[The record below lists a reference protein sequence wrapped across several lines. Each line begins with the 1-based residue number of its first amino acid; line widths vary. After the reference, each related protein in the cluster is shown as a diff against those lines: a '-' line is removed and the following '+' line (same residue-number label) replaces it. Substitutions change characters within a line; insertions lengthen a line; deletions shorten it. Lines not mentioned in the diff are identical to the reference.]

1 MKRNNRLQEWIEAHG
16 QLVMPLVLA
25 LCCVLTAAIGLGAH
39 GSNPHAAQ
47 ASSDA
52 AAEESTEE
60 SSPLALQT
68 DAYPAVNSLFA
79 AYYQAMADGDTAAI
93 EGISSTLSAQEKIRI
108 EELSKYVDSY
118 TDVTVYTQQG
128 PVDGSYICYVY
139 SKMKFTDHDWEVPGM
154 QTMYVCT
161 RSDGS
166 LYINND
172 ENQDKTVTDYIQNA
186 ALEDDV
192 VDLTNSVTAEYN
204 ELVSSDQE
212 LSDYLDAL
220 SSDID
225 LSVGQALAQ
234 LDAQSSTESDTEAQ
248 GTGKYVTANDTV
260 NIRKEPSENAD
271 VIQVTKVGDRYEYVG
286 DAGDGWTEI
295 LCNGENAYVRSEYVS
310 LDE

>member
-1 MKRNNRLQEWIEAHG
+1 MNRNNRFHEWIETHS

-25 LCCVLTAAIGLGAH
+25 ICCVLTVAIGLGAH

-47 ASSDA
+47 AADA
-52 AAEESTEE
+52 ATEAST
-60 SSPLALQT
+60 
-68 DAYPAVNSLFA
+68 
-79 AYYQAMADGDTAAI
+79 
-93 EGISSTLSAQEKIRI
+93 AQEKIRI

-139 SKMKFTDHDWEVPGM
+139 SRMKFTDHDWEVPGM

-161 RSDGS
+161 KSDGS

-186 ALEDDV
+186 ALKDDV

-204 ELVSSDQE
+204 ELVSSDQD

-234 LDAQSSTESDTEAQ
+234 LSAESSTESDTAAE
-248 GTGKYVTANDTV
+248 GTGKATLSVDNGILYATPVKGG
-260 NIRKEPSENAD
+260 I
-271 VIQVTKVGDRYEYVG
+271 VIVFK
-286 DAGDGWTEI
+286 
-295 LCNGENAYVRSEYVS
+295 
-310 LDE
+310 

>member
-1 MKRNNRLQEWIEAHG
+1 MNNQNRFQEWIGQHG
-16 QLVMPLVLA
+16 QLLMPLVLVV
-25 LCCVLTAAIGLGAH
+25 CCILTAVIGLAAH
-39 GSNPHAAQ
+39 RTNPHAKAQ
-47 ASSDA
+47 AADTEA
-52 AAEESTEE
+52 TEE
-60 SSPLALQT
+60 AASPLALQT
-68 DAYPAVNSLFA
+68 DAYPAVNELFTT
-79 AYYQAMADGDTAAI
+79 YYQAMAEGDTDTI
-93 EGISSTLSAQEKIRI
+93 ESISSTLSDQEKIRI

-118 TDVTVYTQQG
+118 TDITVYTQEG
-128 PVDGSYICYVY
+128 PVSGSYICYVY

-172 ENQDKTVTDYIQNA
+172 ENQDKTVTDYIQKA

-225 LSVGQALAQ
+225 LSVGQALAS
-234 LDAQSSTESDTEAQ
+234 LESSTESSAESGA
-248 GTGKYVTANDTV
+248 TGKTVTATDTV
-260 NIRKEPSENAD
+260 NIRKEPSEDAD
-271 VIQVTKVGDRYEYVG
+271 VIRVTSVGEQFEYVG

-295 LCNGENAYVRSEYVS
+295 VVDGQNAYVKSEYVT
-310 LDE
+310 LDS

>member
-1 MKRNNRLQEWIEAHG
+1 MNRNNRFHEWIETHS

-25 LCCVLTAAIGLGAH
+25 ICCVLTVAIGLGAH

-47 ASSDA
+47 AADA
-52 AAEESTEE
+52 ATEASTDAN
-60 SSPLALQT
+60 SPLTLQM
-68 DAYPAVNSLFA
+68 DAYPAVNSLFET
-79 AYYQAMADGDTAAI
+79 YYRAMADGDTAAI
-93 EGISSTLSAQEKIRI
+93 ENISSTLSAQEKIRI

-139 SKMKFTDHDWEVPGM
+139 SRMKFTDHDWEVPGM

-161 RSDGS
+161 KSDGS

-186 ALEDDV
+186 ALKDDV

-204 ELVSSDQE
+204 ELVSSDQD
-212 LSDYLDAL
+212 LPDYLDAL

-234 LDAQSSTESDTEAQ
+234 LSVESSTESDTAAE

-260 NIRKEPSENAD
+260 NIRKEPDENAD
-271 VIQVTKVGDRYEYVG
+271 VIEVTKVGDRYEYVG
-286 DAGDGWTEI
+286 DAGNGWTEI